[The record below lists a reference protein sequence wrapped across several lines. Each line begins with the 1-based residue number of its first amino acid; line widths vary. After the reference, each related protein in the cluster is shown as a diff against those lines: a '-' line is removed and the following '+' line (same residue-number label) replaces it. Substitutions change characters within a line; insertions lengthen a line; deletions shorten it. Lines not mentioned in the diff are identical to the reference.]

1 MNSYQ
6 KEQLETLL
14 MIRKQLERFSASEI
28 EYLRAEIA
36 EYLSFRSGIADFL
49 EHYFKDI
56 CTEKCYESQLSACCS
71 KDGIIAFFADAVI
84 NALVSNN
91 HELDCLENVIRRPD
105 YDHKCIFLSKNGCLW
120 RIKPIVCE
128 MFLCDEAERTS
139 FGVNQDALKQWNEFK
154 EIKKDFTW
162 PDKPVLF
169 EHLEK
174 VFMGNGCKSP
184 LMYIHYSPGLLR
196 IKTRRDEKGKKSAG
210 EIGLG
215 RENRDGS
222 LKAED

>member
-49 EHYFKDI
+49 EHHFKDI

-91 HELDCLENVIRRPD
+91 HELDCLENAIRRPD

-139 FGVNQDALKQWNEFK
+139 FGVNQGALKQWNEFK

-174 VFMGNGCKSP
+174 VFMENSCKSP

>member
-36 EYLSFRSGIADFL
+36 EYLSFRSGITDFL
-49 EHYFKDI
+49 EHHFKDI

-91 HELDCLENVIRRPD
+91 HELDCLENAIRRPD

-139 FGVNQDALKQWNEFK
+139 FGVNQGALKQWNEFK

-174 VFMGNGCKSP
+174 VFMENGCKSP

>member
-49 EHYFKDI
+49 EHHFKDI

-91 HELDCLENVIRRPD
+91 HELDCLENAIRRPD

-128 MFLCDEAERTS
+128 TFLCDEAERTS
-139 FGVNQDALKQWNEFK
+139 FGVNQGALKQWNEFK

-174 VFMGNGCKSP
+174 VFMENGCKSP